1 MTKHIF
7 ITLFSLLVLCAC
19 GGDSGSSDEESNNI
33 HIVNVAFNLPFNSAL
48 LDTLQFSSTQSS
60 TYTNSTSLRFTNS
73 DCNSN
78 IFTFY
83 FVHTAPLIWDLYTY
97 VDQSPV
103 NIQNGSVGSFGQYKA
118 TLEFDH
124 NGKILKLTPNTMI
137 SADVGAT
144 GKSPVYIQ
152 IDWGKSG
159 DTSAYAAPFAV
170 YKMTTFSACGA

>member
-1 MTKHIF
+1 VIKIA
-7 ITLFSLLVLCAC
+7 LFAAFSSLFVFAC
-19 GGDSGSSDEESNNI
+19 SSDSSSDGESNNV
-33 HIVNVAFNLPFNSAL
+33 HIVTLALNLPFNSAL
-48 LDTLQFSSTQSS
+48 LDTLKFNRSQTA

-73 DCNSN
+73 DCNST
-78 IFTFY
+78 IFAFY
-83 FVHTAPLIWDLYTY
+83 FVHTAPLIWDVYTY
-97 VDQSPV
+97 IDQSPV

-124 NGKILKLTPNTMI
+124 YGKLAKLTPATVV

-144 GKSPVYIQ
+144 GKSPVFIQ

-170 YKMTTFSACGA
+170 YKLTTFSACAN